1 MRILNDAKLESEQS
15 HFLLLLFWRFEEQKT
30 TAPAQFGFFE
40 LIQRAHKSVNLDRIQ
55 L

>member
-1 MRILNDAKLESEQS
+1 MRILNDAKLEIEQA
-15 HFLLLLFWRFEEQKT
+15 HFFVLFWRPEEQKT

-40 LIQRAHKSVNLDRIQ
+40 LIQRAHKSINLDRIP

>member
-1 MRILNDAKLESEQS
+1 MRILNDAKLESGQS
-15 HFLLLLFWRFEEQKT
+15 HFFLFWRFEEQKT

>member
-15 HFLLLLFWRFEEQKT
+15 HFFFLFWRFEEQKT